1 VATGQLISPA
11 SWERIKDPNRLSG
24 IPSRD
29 SEQTAKESRQ
39 QDIFM
44 EDARERFRMSANAQ
58 DRQRAEMRDDYRFH
72 AGIQWDESIK
82 AVRDQQGRP
91 CLTINRIPGF
101 VSHVTNNMRQ
111 QRPEIKID
119 PIAEGA
125 DEEIAQVREGLIRHI
140 EISSQADIAG
150 DKAFENLCIMGLGY
164 VRVVDGWAD
173 DRSVTDQELRVD
185 WVPNIFSVFEDP
197 AATKPDWSDGK
208 YKFIVE
214 DITLLEFRRRFGKD
228 RSPASLSEFTSI
240 GADQPYW
247 LLGDKIRIAE
257 YFHIEE
263 EDDILYETNDG
274 IGIYDSELGDPTDD
288 PAWKDLKVG
297 ENGQYVWRDAKRN
310 HVMWTLLYGL
320 GVLRQREWKGKYIP
334 VIPFIGSQVDLEG
347 ERILVGMVRYAR
359 ESQRMFNYMYSCFVE
374 ACALAPRAPWVAEAG
389 SIEDFQDQYK
399 NANTD
404 PQAVLMYRQRSVD
417 GTPVAPPRRETAE
430 PPIQA
435 FVAGLK
441 LADDNLKSVF
451 RIFDASLG
459 QKGPQES
466 GIAINSR
473 KIESDLATYD
483 WIDNYTRGLRFLG
496 IVLDD
501 LLQYYYNRPGRI
513 IRILQED
520 LQRKPITM
528 NQAGDG
534 QDAVYDL
541 SKGKFAITVSTGPGF
556 ATRRQEAAKSMVDMA
571 KVYPPLMQSCGP
583 LIIRSMDWPEKDA
596 IAAQLEK
603 TLPPELRAPNPD
615 APKDDPEQLK
625 QGIAQL
631 TQQNQ
636 VMAQMLTKL
645 SDKHESDY
653 QKEIFDTF
661 RTQMT
666 GEFNLAIA
674 MLKTKS
680 QEAAALNAEIFEEM
694 KRVRAVAEGL
704 IQAGGQTQ
712 QPGQPPTSL
721 GAPES
726 AAAPPSASA
735 PQVPPQ
741 GANTPVGVGT
751 GQ

>member
-1 VATGQLISPA
+1 MGTQVITPAT
-11 SWERIKDPNRLSG
+11 WERVKDATSISG
-24 IPSRD
+24 VASTDYHKTAED
-29 SEQTAKESRQ
+29 SLQNQK
-39 QDIFM
+39 FM
-44 EDARERFRMSANAQ
+44 EDARERFRMAVNAS
-58 DRQRAEMRDDYRFH
+58 DRQRNEMRDDLRFY
-72 AGIQWDESIK
+72 AGIQWDESIR

-111 QRPEIKID
+111 QRPAIAID
-119 PIAEGA
+119 PIADGA
-125 DEEIAQVREGLIRHI
+125 DEEIAEVRQGLMRHI
-140 EISSQADIAG
+140 EVNSQSDLAG
-150 DKAFENLCIMGLGY
+150 DKAFENMCIMGLGY
-164 VRVVDGWAD
+164 VRIIDGWAD
-173 DRSVTDQELRVD
+173 PRSVTDQELYIE
-185 WVPNIFSVFEDP
+185 WLPNIFNVFEDP
-197 AATKPDWSDGK
+197 AATKADWSDGK

-214 DITLLEFRRRFGKD
+214 DITLIEFRRRFGKD
-228 RSPASLSEFTSI
+228 KSPASLSEFTAL

-247 LLGDKIRIAE
+247 MLGDKIRIAE

-263 EDDILYETNDG
+263 DDDILYELNDG
-274 IGIYDSELGDPTDD
+274 TGVYDSELENDD
-288 PAWKDLKVG
+288 PRVLQLKIVDG
-297 ENGQYVWRDAKRN
+297 EYVYRNAKRKR
-310 HVMWTLLYGL
+310 VMWTLLYGL
-320 GVLRQREWKGKYIP
+320 GILRQREWKGKYIP
-334 VIPFIGSQVDLEG
+334 VIPFIGSQTELEG
-347 ERILVGMVRYAR
+347 ERIVAGMVRHAR
-359 ESQRMFNYMYSCFVE
+359 ESQRMFNYAYSCLVE
-374 ACALAPRAPWVAEAG
+374 AIALAPRAPWIAEAG
-389 SIEDFQDQYK
+389 SVEEFLDQFR

-417 GTPVAPPRRETAE
+417 GTPVAPPRREVSET
-430 PPIQA
+430 PIQSLVEA
-435 FVAGLK
+435 LK
-441 LADDNLKSVF
+441 LADENLKSIF

-483 WIDNYTRGLRFLG
+483 WIDNYTHGLKFLG

-513 IRILQED
+513 IQILQED

-528 NQAGDG
+528 NQASDG

-541 SKGKFAITVSTGPGF
+541 SKGKFAITVSTEPSF

-583 LIIRSMDWPEKDA
+583 MIIRQMDWPGKDA

-603 TLPPELRAPNPD
+603 TLPADLRTPDPD

-625 QGIAQL
+625 QAIAQL
-631 TQQNQ
+631 SQQNQ
-636 VMAQMLTKL
+636 VMSQMLTKL

-653 QKEIFDTF
+653 QKEMFDTF

-666 GEFNLAIA
+666 QEVQLAIA
-674 MLKTKS
+674 MLKQGGADS
-680 QEAAALNAEIFEEM
+680 RHLNEELFEEM
-694 KRVRAVAEGL
+694 KRVRMIVEGG
-704 IQAGGQTQ
+704 IENSG
-712 QPGQPPTSL
+712 QPGQPPASS
-721 GAPES
+721 GAPGS
-726 AAAPPSASA
+726 AAAPPQAPA

-741 GANTPVGVGT
+741 GVNTPVGVGS

>member
-1 VATGQLISPA
+1 MSTQLISPTT
-11 SWERIKDPNRLSG
+11 WERIKDPANVSG
-24 IPSRD
+24 VPSR
-29 SEQTAKESRQ
+29 EPQQTAEDSRKNQ
-39 QDIFM
+39 IFM

-58 DRQRAEMRDDYRFH
+58 DRRSEEMRNDHRFY

-119 PIAEGA
+119 PIADGA
-125 DEEIAQVREGLIRHI
+125 DQEIAEVRQGLIRHI
-140 EISSQADIAG
+140 EVASQADIAG
-150 DKAFENLCIMGLGY
+150 DKAFENMCIMGLGY
-164 VRVVDGWAD
+164 MRVIDGWAD
-173 DRSVTDQELRVD
+173 ERSVTDQELRVE
-185 WVPNIFSVFEDP
+185 WVPNIFNVFEDP

-214 DITLLEFRRRFGKD
+214 DITLIEFRRRFGTDK
-228 RSPASLSEFTSI
+228 SPASLSEFTGI

-263 EDDILYETNDG
+263 EDDELYELNDG
-274 IGIYDSELGDPTDD
+274 TGVYDSELDNDNPRI
-288 PAWKDLKVG
+288 PELKIG
-297 ENGQYVWRDAKRN
+297 AGGNYVSRPAKRKY
-310 HVMWTLLYGL
+310 VMWSLLYGL
-320 GVLRQREWKGKYIP
+320 GVLKQKKWKGKYIP
-334 VIPFIGSQVDLEG
+334 VIPIIGNQIELEG

-359 ESQRMFNYMYSCFVE
+359 ESQRMFNYAYSCLVE
-374 ACALAPRAPWVAEAG
+374 AIALAPRAPWVAEAG
-389 SIEDFQDQYK
+389 SIEGFEDQYRS
-399 NANTD
+399 ANTD
-404 PQAVLMYRQRSVD
+404 PQAILMYRQRSVD
-417 GTPVAPPRRETAE
+417 GTAVIPPRREVAE
-430 PPIQA
+430 TPVQSL
-435 FVAGLK
+435 VAALK

-513 IRILQED
+513 IQILQED

-528 NQAGDG
+528 NQSV
-534 QDAVYDL
+534 QDQSAIYDL

-556 ATRRQEAAKSMVDMA
+556 ATRRQEASKSMIDLA
-571 KVYPPLMQSCGP
+571 KAYPPLMQSCGP
-583 LIIRSMDWPEKDA
+583 MIIREMDWPGADA

-603 TLPPELRAPNPD
+603 TLPPELRQADPN

-625 QGIAQL
+625 QVIAQMS
-631 TQQNQ
+631 QQIQ
-636 VMAQMLTKL
+636 IMAPALQKM

-653 QKEIFDTF
+653 QKEMFETF
-661 RTQMT
+661 RTQIT
-666 GEFNLAIA
+666 QEVQLAIA
-674 MLKTKS
+674 MMKTGADTSKH
-680 QEAAALNAEIFEEM
+680 LNEELFEEM
-694 KRVRAVAEGL
+694 KRVRLIVEGG
-704 IQAGGQTQ
+704 IEQQ
-712 QPGQPPTSL
+712 QPSS
-721 GAPES
+721 GAPGS
-726 AAAPPSASA
+726 AAPAPA

-741 GANTPVGVGT
+741 SVNTPAGVGSS
-751 GQ
+751 Q

>member
-1 VATGQLISPA
+1 MAAAGQIISPA
-11 SWERIKDPNRLSG
+11 SWERVKDPNRVSAV
-24 IPSRD
+24 PSK
-29 SEQTAKESRQ
+29 EPQQTAEDSRQ
-39 QDIFM
+39 NQIFM

-58 DRQRAEMRDDYRFH
+58 DRQREEMRNDLRFYV
-72 AGIQWDESIK
+72 GLQWDESIR

-119 PIAEGA
+119 PIADGA
-125 DEEIAQVREGLIRHI
+125 DEEIANVRQGLIRHI
-140 EISSQADIAG
+140 EVKSQADIAG

-185 WVPNIFSVFEDP
+185 WVPNVFSVFEDP

-228 RSPASLSEFTSI
+228 KCPASLSEFTSI
-240 GADQPYW
+240 GAEQPYW

-263 EDDILYETNDG
+263 TDDILYELNDG
-274 IGIYDSELGDPTDD
+274 TGVYGSEMGDPEDD
-288 PAWKDLKVG
+288 SIWDDLKIG
-297 ENGQYVWRDAKRN
+297 ENGQYVYRKAKRQ

-320 GVLRQREWKGKYIP
+320 GVLKQKKWLGKFIP
-334 VIPFIGSQVDLEG
+334 VIPFIGNTTELEG

-359 ESQRMFNYMYSCFVE
+359 ESQRMFNYAYSCLIE
-374 ACALAPRAPWVAEAG
+374 AIALAPRAPWIAEAG
-389 SIEDFQDQYK
+389 QVEDFLDQYS
-399 NANTD
+399 NANSN
-404 PQAVLMYRQRSVD
+404 PQAVLMYRGKSID
-417 GTPVAPPRRETAE
+417 GTLVPAPRRETAE
-430 PPIQA
+430 TPVQSLVEA
-435 FVAGLK
+435 LK
-441 LADDNLKSVF
+441 LADENLKSVF

-483 WIDNYTRGLRFLG
+483 WIDNFTNGLRFLG
-496 IVLDD
+496 LVLDD

-513 IRILQED
+513 IQILQED

-541 SKGKFAITVSTGPGF
+541 SKGKFAITVSTGPSF
-556 ATRRQEAAKSMVDMA
+556 ATRRQESSKNMIEMA
-571 KVYPPLMQSCGP
+571 KAYPPLMQSCGP
-583 LIIRSMDWPEKDA
+583 MIIREMDWPGKDA

-603 TLPPELRAPNPD
+603 TLPPDLRQPDPD

-625 QGIAQL
+625 QVIAQMS
-631 TQQNQ
+631 QQIQ
-636 VMAQMLTKL
+636 VMAPALQKMA
-645 SDKHESDY
+645 DKKESDY
-653 QKEIFDTF
+653 QKEMFETF

-666 GEFNLAIA
+666 QEVQLAIA
-674 MLKTKS
+674 MMKTGADTS
-680 QEAAALNAEIFEEM
+680 RHLNEELFEEM
-694 KRVRAVAEGL
+694 KRVRMIFEGGIEQL
-704 IQAGGQTQ
+704 GQS
-712 QPGQPPTSL
+712 PASS
-721 GAPES
+721 GAPGS
-726 AAAPPSASA
+726 AAESPQAPT

-741 GANTPVGVGT
+741 GANTPAGVGT
-751 GQ
+751 SQ